1 MSGPANAERL
11 GPARR
16 LWAGRF
22 QAVLTTQS
30 QAEPDYP
37 FPSLVPY
44 CLDHQG
50 RVLLLLSRL
59 AQHSRNLA
67 ADRHCGLLVSELTQG
82 DIQQTTRIA
91 CLGEADPVNPVDQA
105 AYRRWFRYF
114 PHTLPYHEQLD
125 FGLYRLT
132 PRRFHF
138 NGGFATARWLTCDQV
153 LRPSP
158 LDDHQETALL
168 TNLEELA
175 QALCAHH
182 SAGTDVPGRLA
193 GLDPWG
199 LDLACGERLIRL
211 DLPGP
216 LTDPDRIRE
225 ALMDHMRS
233 GDSC

>member
-1 MSGPANAERL
+1 MSQPASAERL
-11 GPARR
+11 EPARR

-30 QAEPDYP
+30 RAEPGYP

-44 CLDHQG
+44 CLDQRG

-59 AQHSRNLA
+59 AQHSRNLG
-67 ADRHCGLLVSELTQG
+67 ADRRCGLLVSEPTDG
-82 DIQQTTRIA
+82 DIQQATRIA
-91 CLGEADPVNPVDQA
+91 CLGDVDPVDRIDQA

-132 PRRFHF
+132 PGRFHF

-158 LDDHQETALL
+158 LDDPEETALL
-168 TNLEELA
+168 ATLEDLA
-175 QALCAHH
+175 QGLCARYRGCTE
-182 SAGTDVPGRLA
+182 SPARLA

-199 LDLACGERLIRL
+199 LDLACGERLMRL

-225 ALMDHMRS
+225 ALADRLRS
-233 GDSC
+233 GDPC